1 MLTNARN
8 NAWPGDACGS
18 STYDENFQSNFEQIV
33 ETVGNEEMNK
43 FCGTILNFK
52 NFKLL
57 VDIFVKFIFF
67 IEIFSTNGTQ
77 KRRRPYRS
85 RRRACQ
91 IWCAWFFCLKQ
102 NVLKLKNENNGNYKL
117 HSMNY
122 SMNYSMNGKYNV
134 QWIQWIIA
142 TCCHETDS
150 YTDWNLKT
158 VRQNCAECPNK

>member
-102 NVLKLKNENNGNYKL
+102 NVLKLKNENNGTFNCL
-117 HSMNY
+117 RNFRL
-122 SMNYSMNGKYNV
+122 
-134 QWIQWIIA
+134 
-142 TCCHETDS
+142 T
-150 YTDWNLKT
+150 WNWCLYWLKT
-158 VRQNCAECPNK
+158 IGQNCVECLYND